1 MNKPAP
7 ELMYE
12 VVSGLVGLK
21 NEARTVKPRIRNNG
35 FVPARLNQES
45 RPPNSSDWL
54 MFDAKLVIEQQL
66 SDHFVEVDEESF
78 VASLNFPAL

>member
-7 ELMYE
+7 EVMYE
-12 VVSGLVGLK
+12 VVSGLVRLK
-21 NEARTVKPRIRNNG
+21 NEARTVKPRIRDNG

-54 MFDAKLVIEQQL
+54 MFDAKLVIEQL

-78 VASLNFPAL
+78 VASLNSPAL